1 LTLRV
6 ESSSIYDKT
15 GLDDLEPREVEG
27 IEPDLK
33 AVGYQLRPEEMRP
46 SVWEF
51 AAGETNNWHRHEAQ
65 EELYFVLDGEFVVTV
80 EEGGGASDESGDGEA
95 DETERETFD
104 LRDGEFVVIAPETWR
119 QFEALEDGRLF
130 VVGAPNVKG
139 DAITEDEES

>member
-1 LTLRV
+1 M
-6 ESSSIYDKT
+6 YDKT

-65 EELYFVLDGEFVVTV
+65 EECTSCWT
-80 EEGGGASDESGDGEA
+80 ASS
-95 DETERETFD
+95 
-104 LRDGEFVVIAPETWR
+104 
-119 QFEALEDGRLF
+119 
-130 VVGAPNVKG
+130 
-139 DAITEDEES
+139 S